1 MKNNQFK
8 QYKSGQNDID
18 KYNLKSIDSNKY
30 LNNDIYK
37 SKEIIGND
45 ELNGGKF
52 LKKFLD
58 TENESIEI
66 SGTQE
71 KDNNNNNES
80 NIKNPFQNENNNSVE
95 NENNY
100 NNYIQNDN
108 YENYNYVKSYQYSER
123 RISTEKDED
132 DKFIDDIIKG
142 VKASQNNENQFKEE
156 PNEINGNEFDDNF
169 DDI

>member
-1 MKNNQFK
+1 MNDSNIKQSAIVNKNIRNYPGGYVNNIIQGTEIYGDGLDTFSKQKEIIDIKNQFK

-18 KYNLKSIDSNKY
+18 KYNIKSIDSDKY

-80 NIKNPFQNENNNSVE
+80 NIKYFS
-95 NENNY
+95 
-100 NNYIQNDN
+100 IG
-108 YENYNYVKSYQYSER
+108 K
-123 RISTEKDED
+123 KDLS
-132 DKFIDDIIKG
+132 K
-142 VKASQNNENQFKEE
+142 
-156 PNEINGNEFDDNF
+156 
-169 DDI
+169 